1 MTPIDPTTDYRFV
14 CEGSTGMQKMPHLQR
29 CNSPAPTEV
38 HEPMTSR
45 PSPIERLK
53 TIMATLRDPQ
63 RGCPWDVEQ
72 TFRTIAPYTIEEA
85 YEVAD
90 AIERDDMAALKEELG
105 DLLFQVVFHAR
116 MGEEAGLFTFDD
128 VADVLADKM
137 VRRHPH
143 VFGTS
148 EIKTAAAQTVAWE
161 EHKAKERRASYGEAA
176 SALAGVPVNLPALA
190 RAQKIQKRAA
200 RVGFDWGDAVPALE
214 KVDEEVRELR
224 AELTNRT
231 AASPERLEEE
241 IGDLL
246 FAVVNVARL
255 IGADAETALRRATL
269 KFERRFRRVEAL
281 LAQSGKTPEQ
291 ASLSE
296 MDALWDRAKA
306 EERS

>member
-1 MTPIDPTTDYRFV
+1 MKHM
-14 CEGSTGMQKMPHLQR
+14 EKLL
-29 CNSPAPTEV
+29 EV
-38 HEPMTSR
+38 
-45 PSPIERLK
+45 
-53 TIMATLRDPQ
+53 MARLRDPAG
-63 RGCPWDVEQ
+63 GCPWDREQ
-72 TFRTIAPYTIEEA
+72 DFATIAPYTIEEA

-90 AIERDDMAALKEELG
+90 AIERDDMPALKEELG

-128 VADVLADKM
+128 VADALTDKM
-137 VRRHPH
+137 IRRHPH

-148 EIKTAAAQTVAWE
+148 EVKTPAAQTAAWE

-200 RVGFDWGDAVPALE
+200 RVGFDWGDAVPALD

-224 AELTNRT
+224 TELANRT
-231 AASPERLEEE
+231 ATGPERLEEE

-255 IGADAETALRRATL
+255 TGTDAETALRRATL

-281 LAQSGKTPEQ
+281 LAQRGKTPDQ
-291 ASLSE
+291 ATLDE